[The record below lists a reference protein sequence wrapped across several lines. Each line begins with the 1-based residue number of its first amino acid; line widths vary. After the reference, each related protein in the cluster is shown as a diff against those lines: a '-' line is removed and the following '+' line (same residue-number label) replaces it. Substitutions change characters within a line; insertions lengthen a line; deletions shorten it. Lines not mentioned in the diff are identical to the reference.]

1 MKTLGF
7 CTNQALHPA
16 LRINGLMSPLQT
28 KNRRMKHEAR
38 GERAYSERP
47 FWRPRHHSSLY
58 PGKQTPVAETN
69 DSTRLQLSQ
78 SKSSQHR
85 VVGKRVRAAAQ
96 RAMAPCRRSGPMDS
110 STSKGAHGEEI
121 QDGSI
126 GASSVRAPPFLFQ
139 SRNAAWSSPK
149 RRWPPCCGW
158 LASEIGIRA
167 CGLSSNSGAA
177 TSSKSNKRLIRG
189 AQAIA
194 DTGFGQNISRT
205 FGIGLDLLPELP
217 NINAQILCVRQR
229 IP

>member
-1 MKTLGF
+1 
-7 CTNQALHPA
+7 
-16 LRINGLMSPLQT
+16 
-28 KNRRMKHEAR
+28 MKHVVSAR
-38 GERAYSERP
+38 IPKDHFGDPGIIQVYIREDKHRSPKRTIQLDSNYRKANRPNIASLEKGFVLPLNER
-47 FWRPRHHSSLY
+47 WRLVDDPD
-58 PGKQTPVAETN
+58 QWI
-69 DSTRLQLSQ
+69 LQ
-78 SKSSQHR
+78 
-85 VVGKRVRAAAQ
+85 
-96 RAMAPCRRSGPMDS
+96 RR
-110 STSKGAHGEEI
+110 KGAHGEEI

-177 TSSKSNKRLIRG
+177 TSSESNKRLIRG